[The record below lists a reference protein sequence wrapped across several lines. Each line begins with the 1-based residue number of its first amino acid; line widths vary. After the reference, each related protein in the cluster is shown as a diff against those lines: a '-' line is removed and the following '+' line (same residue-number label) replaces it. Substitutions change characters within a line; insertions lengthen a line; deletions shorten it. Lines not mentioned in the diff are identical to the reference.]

1 MARPGAAF
9 DSASRT
15 RPALRPPAG
24 ELLKAPVV
32 HRVGRQGQSPRL
44 SHLLHGSSGVNR
56 YLSPAIECN
65 SVSRYIRAD
74 GTVFVQVSVQV
85 EESLK
90 ETAQAMGVNLT
101 ATFREALEEKVGAI
115 GP

>member
-1 MARPGAAF
+1 
-9 DSASRT
+9 
-15 RPALRPPAG
+15 
-24 ELLKAPVV
+24 
-32 HRVGRQGQSPRL
+32 
-44 SHLLHGSSGVNR
+44 
-56 YLSPAIECN
+56 
-65 SVSRYIRAD
+65 
-74 GTVFVQVSVQV
+74 VQVSVQV